1 MSSKSRKHSSPPARS
16 SKSTGHG
23 SGPDA
28 EAGAPVSGE
37 VEHAEPTHKDFL
49 DAEELLNTPQGRNP
63 LVYAGLILMLVFLML
78 VFLLPPSMFNGQ
90 TSTNE
95 VMMKWTHPTRG
106 EIQVRQSEFLGKAN
120 EFSRLMSFFN
130 QRSTDQAEL
139 AHFMILD
146 ELALENGITFS
157 DEELKAELS
166 SYARALGGTAP
177 LEARLRRF
185 PGGFVGFQETLRAFQ
200 RVNRYQS
207 LLGKLQSI
215 PDPAQIEESWN
226 QQFLEYSFEY
236 VFAGASDFVDE
247 ARAESPDDGVL
258 QAWLDE
264 RPEFERN
271 ALMEPERLDA
281 EVIGFVLNEANLATA
296 GDELLAAYPNAED
309 WDEEVQA
316 DTYYKRYSFTRFR
329 RPTDPDNS
337 EPLSPDQL
345 TFAYEEVR
353 DTAAREAR
361 LFDAMGSFRA
371 DLQERL
377 EAGEAIDLSVE
388 AAALG
393 MDRLADG
400 VARSIDEWSEVEG
413 LGGRFTGSQMY
424 GLGDSGSITG
434 SPAVTEDGLI
444 LVRLVERM
452 PSQMPAFEEI
462 REQVFEDWIESR
474 SVELSEESLKELRE
488 ELIPTPDIA
497 ETDEGTISEEE
508 SSELVTSELLAA
520 AATARGLELRTRD
533 WLQRSAKQKDD
544 PNWEDPG
551 HTFLRT
557 RADLYQLEQGA
568 LSEPLANLEKS
579 GAYLV
584 RLVGEREVP
593 IEQMT
598 PSQYESLLNQA
609 SMLQSIQLAGG
620 AITIDDLREKFGL
633 WLLSE
638 QPDPEDEADEGNAS

>member
-16 SKSTGHG
+16 SKSTGTG
-23 SGPDA
+23 SDPNA

-49 DAEELLNTPQGRNP
+49 DAEELLKTPQGRNP

-78 VFLLPPSMFNGQ
+78 VFLLPPSMFSGQ
-90 TSTNE
+90 SSTNE

-106 EIQVRQSEFLGKAN
+106 EIAVRKNQFLGKAN
-120 EFSRLMSFFN
+120 EFSRLMTFFN

-157 DEELKAELS
+157 DEELKAELG
-166 SYARALGGTAP
+166 SYARALGGRDP
-177 LEARLRRF
+177 LQARLRRF
-185 PGGFVGFQETLRAFQ
+185 PGGLLGFQETLRAFQ
-200 RVNRYQS
+200 RVNRYQN

-236 VFAGASDFVDE
+236 IFAGAADFVDG
-247 ARAESPDDGVL
+247 ARAENPDDVAL

-264 RPEFERN
+264 RPAFESN

-281 EVIGFVLNEANLATA
+281 EVIGFVLTEDNLATA
-296 GDELLAAYPNAED
+296 GEELLAAFPNAED
-309 WDEEVQA
+309 WDEEAQA
-316 DTYYKRYSFTRFR
+316 DSYYKRYSFTRFR
-329 RPTDPDNS
+329 RPQDPDNTES
-337 EPLSPDQL
+337 LSPDQL
-345 TFAYEEVR
+345 TLPYEEVR

-361 LFDAMGSFRA
+361 LFDAMGSFRT

-377 EAGEAIDLSVE
+377 EAGEAVDLSVE

-400 VARSIDEWSEVEG
+400 VARSIDEWREVEG
-413 LGGRFTGSQMY
+413 LGGQFTGSQMY
-424 GLGDSGSITG
+424 GLGDNGSIAG

-444 LVRLVERM
+444 LVRLVERV
-452 PSQMPAFEEI
+452 PSQMPPFEEI
-462 REQVFEDWIESR
+462 REQVFEDWVDAR
-474 SVELSEESLKELRE
+474 SVELAEEALKGLRE
-488 ELIPTPDIA
+488 ELIPTPEIA

-508 SSELVTSELLAA
+508 SSEVVTSEVLAA

-533 WLQRSAKQKDD
+533 WLQRSAKENDD
-544 PNWEDPG
+544 PNWDDPG
-551 HTFLRT
+551 HSFLRT
-557 RADLYQLEQGA
+557 RADLYQLEEGA
-568 LSEPLANLEKS
+568 LSEPLANLDKS

-584 RLVGEREVP
+584 RLVGERQVP

-598 PSQYESLLNQA
+598 PSQYESLIGTA
-609 SMLQSIQLAGG
+609 SMLQSFEFMGG

-638 QPDPEDEADEGNAS
+638 QPDPEDETNAS